1 MKHLDANTALAFIEG
16 QRVHIETEVNKT
28 IFPEVQYAQL
38 IPIDNSAPEWT
49 RTITVKSAESWGQA
63 DWINGNADDIPL
75 AGNKVSKSE
84 STVQMAGIGYG
95 YGYEELQASIAYGV
109 NLPNDDAIAARE
121 TYERFVDKVA
131 FVGDES
137 KGMQGLINAAGVV
150 VEAAT
155 AKWRAA
161 ATTEDKILADI
172 NKLLGGTATATGYA
186 LPADT
191 LLLPFEIYTYLA
203 STPLANKSGG
213 TLLTFIR
220 DNNVYTALTG
230 QALVIRAINRLD
242 EGAANG
248 TDDRAAAYSR
258 NPRVV
263 KMHIPMAHRFL
274 PTYQTGALNF
284 VVPGIF
290 RIGGVEIRNK
300 DGVRYMDG
308 I

>member
-1 MKHLDANTALAFIEG
+1 MKQFDAVSMLAFVENQRNYIE
-16 QRVHIETEVNKT
+16 QEVNRT
-28 IFPEVQYAQL
+28 VFPEISYASL
-38 IPIDNSAPEWT
+38 IPIDSSAPEWT
-49 RTITVKSAESWGQA
+49 RTITFRDAETYGKA

-75 AGNKVSKSE
+75 AGNTYGQSQTE
-84 STVQMAGIGYG
+84 VQMAGIGYG
-95 YGYEELQASIAYGV
+95 YGYEELQASMAYGT
-109 NLPNDDAIAARE
+109 NLANDDAIAARE

-131 FVGDES
+131 MVGDVA
-137 KGMQGLINAAGVV
+137 KGMTGLINGAGVV

-155 AKWRAA
+155 AKWRLAG
-161 ATTEDKILADI
+161 TTEDSILKDI

-213 TLLTFIR
+213 TLLSFIQQY
-220 DNNVYTALTG
+220 NTYTAMTG
-230 QALVIRAINRLD
+230 QALTIRAVNALAK
-242 EGAANG
+242 GAANG
-248 TDDRAAAYSR
+248 TDDRVAAYSR

-300 DGVRYMDG
+300 DGIRYMDG
-308 I
+308 V